1 MYKKISSEVGS
12 EKMGYREKKLQITYV
27 LSYVTYLL
35 LQNYAC
41 SFAFEVWNYFDADI
55 RSYYN
60 ICTEIKQIIY
70 YSFVFWN

>member
-35 LQNYAC
+35 LQNYA
-41 SFAFEVWNYFDADI
+41 SDRFRLLSRY
-55 RSYYN
+55 
-60 ICTEIKQIIY
+60 EITLMLI
-70 YSFVFWN
+70 